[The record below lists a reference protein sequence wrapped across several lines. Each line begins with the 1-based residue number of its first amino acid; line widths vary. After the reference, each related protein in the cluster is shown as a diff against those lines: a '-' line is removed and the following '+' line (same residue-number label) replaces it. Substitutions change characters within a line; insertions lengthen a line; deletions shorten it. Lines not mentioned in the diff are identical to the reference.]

1 MKTITS
7 FYKSPIG
14 PIEIVCT
21 NDKIQS
27 ISLKSKSTKSVDNDL
42 TKLVKRNLKSYF
54 NGELSSASSLPIKYF
69 NLNQGTPFQIKVW
82 KQLTK
87 IKASKTLTYKDI
99 SLKVNSPKAMRAV
112 GGAVGKNPFLIFFP
126 CHRVLGQNKKIIG
139 FSAGIDNK
147 KFLLN
152 LEFIPYIN

>member
-1 MKTITS
+1 MKTIIS
-7 FYKSPIG
+7 FFNSPLG

-21 NDKIQS
+21 EDKIQS
-27 ISLKSKSTKSVDNDL
+27 ISLKPNSLKSKENQL
-42 TKLVKRNLKSYF
+42 TRLIKKNLKAYF
-54 NGELSSASSLPIKYF
+54 NGELDALNSIPIKYF

-82 KQLTK
+82 KEIAK
-87 IKASKTLTYKDI
+87 IKTSKTLTYKDI
-99 SLKVNSPKAMRAV
+99 SIKVNSPNAMRAV

-126 CHRVLGQNKKIIG
+126 CHRVLGQNKKITG

-147 KFLLN
+147 KFLLD

>member
-7 FYKSPIG
+7 FYNSPIG

-21 NDKIQS
+21 EDKIQS
-27 ISLKSKSTKSVDNDL
+27 ISLKSKSSKSTENHL
-42 TKLVKRNLKSYF
+42 TKLVKKNLKAYF
-54 NGELSSASSLPIKYF
+54 NGELRAINSIPIKYF
-69 NLNQGTPFQIKVW
+69 NLNQGTPFQIEVW

-87 IKASKTLTYKDI
+87 IKTSKTLTYKDI
-99 SLKVNSPKAMRAV
+99 SIKVKSPKAMRAV

-126 CHRVLGQNKKIIG
+126 CHRVLGQNKKITG

-147 KFLLN
+147 KFLLD
-152 LEFIPYIN
+152 LELISYIS